1 MKTLSLADCVIVV
14 LSAKYLRSPFGM
26 AELHGIYQRSVGEK
40 KEFLRRIIPL
50 VLADARFGTPG
61 KRIEYAKYSL
71 RWRAFN
77 LSVRANEV
85 RRLRV
90 DSNLQQDLGDGGQN
104 HADKELKIRMKE
116 SRLTALLNL
125 ICGLG

>member
-1 MKTLSLADCVIVV
+1 MSDMTYVQRISFG
-14 LSAKYLRSPFGM
+14 SSRSETF
-26 AELHGIYQRSVGEK
+26 QRSVGEK

-71 RWRAFN
+71 GWRAFN